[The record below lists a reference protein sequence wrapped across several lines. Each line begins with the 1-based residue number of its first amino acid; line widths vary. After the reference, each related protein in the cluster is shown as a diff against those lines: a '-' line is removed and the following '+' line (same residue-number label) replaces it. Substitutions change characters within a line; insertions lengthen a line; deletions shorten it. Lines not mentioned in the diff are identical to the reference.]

1 LLHFHINLKTAA
13 HSMKNLITLVIAT
26 RNSGKTAEIEAL
38 LKDHPVKIK
47 NLQDFG
53 PIPQVEEDGKSFD
66 ENAYKK
72 ASFAARVLGFP
83 VLADDSGLVVE
94 ALSGAPGV
102 FSARYGGENLNDE
115 ERCVNLLHEMNNKTN
130 RKAFFECVISVAV
143 PTGNALTYE
152 GRCEGIIAERQ
163 SGTNG
168 FGYDPIFYYP
178 PLQKTFAEMSM
189 EEKSTVSHRGKALN
203 ELKNEFGKVLIWI
216 QQNMPV
222 QDKFKIM
229 PGCEK
234 AEIKIR

>member
-1 LLHFHINLKTAA
+1 
-13 HSMKNLITLVIAT
+13 MKNLITLVIAT

-222 QDKFKIM
+222 QDKFKMM
-229 PGCEK
+229 PGCEN
-234 AEIKIR
+234 AEIKTR

>member
-1 LLHFHINLKTAA
+1 MN
-13 HSMKNLITLVIAT
+13 NLITLVIAT

-38 LKDHPVKIK
+38 LSGHPVKIK

-53 PIPQVEEDGKSFD
+53 PILQVEEDGNTFD

-72 ASFAARVLGFP
+72 ASFASRLLGFP

-94 ALSGAPGV
+94 ALSGAPGI
-102 FSARYGGENLNDE
+102 FSARYGGENLKDE
-115 ERCVNLLHEMNNKTN
+115 ERCVNLLHEMKDKTN
-130 RKAFFECVISVAV
+130 RKAFFECAISVAV

-152 GRCEGIIAERQ
+152 GRCEGIIAEKQ

-178 PLQKTFAEMSM
+178 PLKKTFADMSM
-189 EEKSTVSHRGKALN
+189 EEKSTVSHRGRALN
-203 ELKNEFGKVLIWI
+203 DLKSEFGKVLIWI
-216 QQNMPV
+216 RQNMPV
-222 QDKFKIM
+222 QDKFKLM

-234 AEIKIR
+234 SDIKIR